1 VRFSKPILL
10 IGLILLSGPP
20 LMGQRHFYLEDRSN
34 FKAKIPRDVSNL
46 LLQEI
51 KRRHLCR
58 LNGLSDISP
67 LFSAAHIDLGP
78 ASGLILASDQGCLN
92 GADNDRFWASM
103 GLSWKVAPFMRFD
116 LAYTHLWV
124 KDPNVNI
131 TAASGNPSF
140 SASSGPYVGTVS
152 AHSDLFSASAVI
164 RFDDLEPSVKKPFMK

>member
-1 VRFSKPILL
+1 VRT
-10 IGLILLSGPP
+10 
-20 LMGQRHFYLEDRSN
+20 
-34 FKAKIPRDVSNL
+34 PRL
-46 LLQEI
+46 
-51 KRRHLCR
+51 
-58 LNGLSDISP
+58 P
-67 LFSAAHIDLGP
+67 
-78 ASGLILASDQGCLN
+78 
-92 GADNDRFWASM
+92 DNDRFWASM

-116 LAYTHLWV
+116 LAYTHLWI